1 MKLKWLGHASF
12 KITLGHKVIYIDPY
26 AGDDYS
32 DKAEI
37 ILVSH
42 GHYDH
47 SSMEKISQARV
58 DDTIIL
64 TTKDNVAA
72 IGGESFSPG
81 DSKKVGDITIT
92 AIPAYN
98 LRKPFHEKEN
108 PGLGFI
114 IRFDSKSIYHAA
126 DTDIIPE
133 MEGLKP
139 TVALL
144 PVGGTYTMN
153 AKEAAIAAEK
163 IKPKLVIPMHYGSG
177 IVGKIDDAEL
187 FKELI
192 EVHPDIKVRI
202 LEEGEE
208 IEI

>member
-1 MKLKWLGHASF
+1 MKLIWLGHASF
-12 KITLGHKVIYIDPY
+12 KIMASHKVIYIDPY
-26 AGDDYS
+26 AGDDYTE
-32 DKAEI
+32 KADI

-47 SSMEKISQARV
+47 SSMEKISRARV
-58 DDTIIL
+58 DDTIVL
-64 TTKDNVAA
+64 TTRDNAAA
-72 IGGESFSPG
+72 ISGESFSPG
-81 DSKKVGDITIT
+81 DIKKIGDITIT

-98 LRKPFHEKEN
+98 IGKQFHEKDS
-108 PGLGFI
+108 PALGFI
-114 IRFDSKSIYHAA
+114 IRFDGKSVYHAA

-153 AKEAAIAAEK
+153 AREAAIAAEK
-163 IKPKLVIPMHYGSG
+163 IKPKLVIPMHYGAG
-177 IVGKIDDAEL
+177 IVGKLDDAEL

-192 EVHPDIKVRI
+192 EVHPEIKVRI